1 MVKAIGMDF
10 ISVPIPGRS
19 LPATGSAASE
29 FIERI
34 AAALET
40 GKNVAVHSRQGI
52 GHSGMIASAVLVSSG
67 LEPNR
72 AMEVGRRSGARDW
85 PFQKQT
91 SSACGLNDCLLDD
104 PRWRPFSPTV
114 SRDAGGTVRSLLVG
128 WRAAESRPVRPR
140 HP

>member
-72 AMEVGRRSGARDW
+72 AMEVVGAARGIGRSR
-85 PFQKQT
+85 
-91 SSACGLNDCLLDD
+91 N
-104 PRWRPFSPTV
+104 RP
-114 SRDAGGTVRSLLVG
+114 AALVG
-128 WRAAESRPVRPR
+128 STIVFSTTRGGALSRLPSRATPAEQYDRS
-140 HP
+140 